1 VSDEIIDD
9 AVAAPEVDKP
19 DNDADAS
26 GAPEQADEQSSG
38 EESFTDFD
46 PSSIPET
53 GASPQWLKE
62 QYDLMRKG
70 FTQKMQEFGETR
82 RDRDQLNQIVEGIRN
97 GDAETRRSLLPL
109 LGMTKEAFF
118 EAFELEEAQQ
128 EAAEAA
134 ADQEPQFDEFDPTV
148 VRDPRVD
155 AWEEEKAQ
163 QRQREAEAEEA
174 KEAEAEAD
182 KVGTRME
189 EELQSVFGDDLPS
202 ERRQKE
208 IFNDAIDNPDPLG
221 NPDMKTAIATYK
233 QELAEEQEK
242 WLASRQ
248 GPRAATQG
256 VPGSERFDTSAK
268 EGRDALA
275 LEGVRG
281 VNAPR

>member
-46 PSSIPET
+46 PASIPES

-62 QYDLMRKG
+62 QYDHMRKG

-97 GDAETRRSLLPL
+97 GDAETRRSLLQL
-109 LGMTKEAFF
+109 LNVDQQAALEAFDLQMA
-118 EAFELEEAQQ
+118 EQ
-128 EAAEAA
+128 EDAEAE
-134 ADQEPQFDEFDPTV
+134 QEPQLDEFDPTV

-155 AWEEEKAQ
+155 AWEAEKAE
-163 QRQREAEAEEA
+163 QRQQEAEAAEQQ
-174 KEAEAEAD
+174 EAEAVAD
-182 KVGTRME
+182 EVGSRME
-189 EELQSVFGDDLPS
+189 EELQSVFGDELPS
-202 ERRQKE
+202 DRRQRE

-233 QELAEEQEK
+233 QELAEEQEQ

>member
-1 VSDEIIDD
+1 MSDEIIDD

-46 PSSIPET
+46 PASIPES

-62 QYDLMRKG
+62 QYDHMRKG

-97 GDAETRRSLLPL
+97 GDAETRRSLLQL
-109 LGMTKEAFF
+109 LNVDQQAALEAFDLQMA
-118 EAFELEEAQQ
+118 EQ
-128 EAAEAA
+128 EDAEAE
-134 ADQEPQFDEFDPTV
+134 QEPQLDEFDPTV

-155 AWEEEKAQ
+155 AWEAEKAE
-163 QRQREAEAEEA
+163 QRQQEAEAAEQQ
-174 KEAEAEAD
+174 EAEAVAD
-182 KVGTRME
+182 EVGSRME
-189 EELQSVFGDDLPS
+189 EELQSVFGDELPS
-202 ERRQKE
+202 DRRQRE

-233 QELAEEQEK
+233 QELAEEQEQ